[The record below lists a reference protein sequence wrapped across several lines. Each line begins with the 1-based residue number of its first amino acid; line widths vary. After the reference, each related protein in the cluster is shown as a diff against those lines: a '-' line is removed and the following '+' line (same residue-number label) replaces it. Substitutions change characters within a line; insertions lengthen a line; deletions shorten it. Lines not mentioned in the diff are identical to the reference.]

1 MTPNITDPAA
11 FEPPRE
17 ENRGRLQNLV
27 VPAWLPDPFLELDD
41 GPALLRGSGGVD
53 LSLVH
58 PGSGGLRL
66 QLLLIGNPGAGRASR
81 GKQALSE
88 RCGISSLRMGVVLVP
103 LQLSALRALCD

>member
-41 GPALLRGSGGVD
+41 APASCVEVAGSISAWFTQD
-53 LSLVH
+53 R
-58 PGSGGLRL
+58 GGLRL

-88 RCGISSLRMGVVLVP
+88 RCGISSLRMGVVLVL
-103 LQLSALRALCD
+103 LQLSALR